1 MEWIAIYKR
10 NFLAWRKDWYGIIF
24 SSIETLIT
32 IIVFAI
38 GFNNIIGEI
47 NGMKYVDF
55 VFPSIVMISAMNNAF
70 FETTY
75 NSFSKLYY
83 RKLFH
88 SYLNTPAGI
97 IDIFIAE
104 LLWAT
109 TRSIISSAISI
120 TIFTISG
127 LVNITLE
134 KLLQLVIMS
143 FTLGLCLGGIGL
155 TLTSIS
161 RSMNF
166 FDYIFYI
173 YISPIMF
180 LSGTFFPIS
189 VFPSAV
195 EIIVGIVSPLYHSVN
210 FLRNN
215 NISSMVYLILFISII
230 IPLGINLMKKR
241 LIE

>member
-10 NFLAWRKDWYGIIF
+10 NFLAWRKDWYGVIF
-24 SSIETLIT
+24 SSIET
-32 IIVFAI
+32 IIIIVVFAI

-47 NGMKYVDF
+47 NGIRYVDF

-88 SYLNTPAGI
+88 SYLNTPAGVV
-97 IDIFIAE
+97 DIYIAE

-109 TRSIISSAISI
+109 TRSIIASTISI
-120 TIFTISG
+120 IIFTISG
-127 LVNITLE
+127 LVSITFD
-134 KLLQLVIMS
+134 KIISFILLSSI
-143 FTLGLCLGGIGL
+143 LGLSFGGIGL
-155 TLTSIS
+155 ILTSIS
-161 RSMNF
+161 HSMNL

-189 VFPSAV
+189 VFPSIV
-195 EIIVGIVSPLYHSVN
+195 EVIVSVISPLYHATG
-210 FLRNN
+210 FLRDNN
-215 NISSMVYLILFISII
+215 FISIIYLTSFISII
-230 IPLGINLMKKR
+230 IPLGITLMKKR